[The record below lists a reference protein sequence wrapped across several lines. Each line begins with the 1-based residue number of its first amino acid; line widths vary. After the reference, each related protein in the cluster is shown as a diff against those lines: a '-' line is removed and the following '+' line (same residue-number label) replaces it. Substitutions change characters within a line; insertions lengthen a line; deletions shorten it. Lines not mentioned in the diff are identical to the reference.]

1 MINKIVNI
9 LKHRIRSREKLN
21 EVADG
26 LANTCRDDAEN
37 HECNQKSKRAYELER
52 VYISHINPG
61 TYKGAEYNELYIF
74 VSKLSRA
81 TPHISTNQY
90 LHPSQFLT
98 DRGRP
103 SQYTFKNRDSYNS
116 HRNCPVPG
124 TSSLEAIALLG

>member
-1 MINKIVNI
+1 MINKVVNI
-9 LKHRIRSREKLN
+9 LKNRIRSREKLN
-21 EVADG
+21 EVTDG

-52 VYISHINPG
+52 VDIGHVNTC
-61 TYKGAEYNELYIF
+61 TYKGAEYNELYII
-74 VSKLSRA
+74 VSKLLRA
-81 TPHISTNQY
+81 NPDISTNQY
-90 LHPSQFLT
+90 LHPSQFLS

-103 SQYTFKNRDSYNS
+103 SQYTFQSRDSYNS